1 MTYTHERTPTER
13 HTQSTY
19 SNTNTMFRGTQLQLL
34 LLLLLLLVVV
44 VVVVVV
50 VVGVVQQFYEATRFM
65 HNKSVTVPKTL
76 SHMTF
81 TPVINCG
88 KCFVTRESSVSHE
101 TIFRHCFLS
110 SHFLPTQRWPFKTW
124 RNGHTYTAFVSRAC
138 IWPDTPG
145 GQRWPRCPHWLTPSL
160 HCVANTYGS
169 VGHPDRQTVGAYR
182 QRVSGRARPQS
193 CPLLSLVTAGV
204 DVFNAQLPRER

>member
-1 MTYTHERTPTER
+1 MTYTHERTLTER

-19 SNTNTMFRGTQLQLL
+19 SNTNTMCRGTRLQLL
-34 LLLLLLLVVV
+34 LVA
-44 VVVVVV
+44 
-50 VVGVVQQFYEATRFM
+50 VVGAGVGIVQQFYEATWFM

-110 SHFLPTQRWPFKTW
+110 SHFLPTRRWPFKTW
-124 RNGHTYTAFVSRAC
+124 RNGHTYTTFVSRAF
-138 IWPDTPG
+138 G
-145 GQRWPRCPHWLTPSL
+145 RMRE
-160 HCVANTYGS
+160 GS
-169 VGHPDRQTVGAYR
+169 AGPAVHTDWRPVCTALQTRTAQSVIRIGKRSAHI
-182 QRVSGRARPQS
+182 VSG
-193 CPLLSLVTAGV
+193 CPSLVTVGCGRV
-204 DVFNAQLPRER
+204 